1 MPGETSPDR
10 DHAQLSEWRAGDR
23 QAGEELFGR
32 HFKDIYRFFG
42 NKVGADADELTQ
54 RTFLACLSAREQFRG
69 QSSFRTY
76 LFAIA
81 RHELYAY
88 LRRRHGDRATD
99 FSVSSLE
106 ALGTSP
112 SGRVARVQQSQRLR
126 DAMRAL
132 PVEQQLLLE
141 LHYWHELDAGALADV
156 FALPP
161 GTVRVRL
168 TRARQALRET
178 LALAPPPP
186 SFAPSKETVGNDR
199 AQRDSIQP
207 AGAIQ
212 PRLSTGVC
220 NRE

>member
-1 MPGETSPDR
+1 MCTEPTPDR
-10 DHAQLSEWRAGDR
+10 DRQLLSAWWAGDR

-32 HFKDIYRFFG
+32 HFKEIYRFFS

-54 RTFLACLSAREQFRG
+54 RTFLGCLSAGEQFRG

-88 LRRRHGDRATD
+88 LRRRQGDKAID
-99 FSVSSLE
+99 FGVSSLE
-106 ALGTSP
+106 AMGTSP
-112 SGRVARVQQSQRLR
+112 SGRVARVQQSQQLR

-178 LALAPPPP
+178 LALAPLSPR
-186 SFAPSKETVGNDR
+186 SAPSNETVGNDR
-199 AQRDSIQP
+199 ACRDS
-207 AGAIQ
+207 
-212 PRLSTGVC
+212 T
-220 NRE
+220 